1 MFRQKCSWCNWT
13 HDGNSKHT
21 YTHPNYP
28 SKVFYS
34 KNCANSFISFYGEEP
49 SDVPTADIPIST
61 NALDDAIELPI
72 FLTQDDLIS
81 YVVNKALDGDEDLLE
96 AIAHKPTR
104 GEAKA
109 MLIKIKR
116 GSLERPNMPSIPT
129 ESPIPVIKKRGESE
143 EKPTEKPKHENPR
156 GGFFSRLFNLN
167 VRNIRINDKYDWKGK
182 RIK

>member
-28 SKVFYS
+28 GKVFYS
-34 KNCANSFISFYGEEP
+34 KNCANSFISYYGEEP
-49 SDVPTADIPIST
+49 SEVPTADTPIS
-61 NALDDAIELPI
+61 IENEN
-72 FLTQDDLIS
+72 TAT
-81 YVVNKALDGDEDLLE
+81 K
-96 AIAHKPTR
+96 
-104 GEAKA
+104 
-109 MLIKIKR
+109 
-116 GSLERPNMPSIPT
+116 
-129 ESPIPVIKKRGESE
+129 ESGESE
-143 EKPTEKPKHENPR
+143 KKPNHKSPR